1 MLIPIRTNYRMRQ
14 TPWANYAIVAANVVL
29 YIIGFNGGSDRPV
42 DGLLLHPTAPQ
53 LYQFVSCVFLHA
65 NIQHLLGNMV
75 FLWVFGNAVN
85 DRLGNIGYF
94 AFYLAGGIVAGIGY
108 VLLSG
113 TAPVLGASGAIAA
126 VAGMYLVLLPRAR
139 VTLLIWF
146 WIITTFEISSLYF
159 LLIQFAWDT
168 IMTLQGSLGGGASAG
183 GGIAYAAHSSGY
195 AFGILVAGALLAT
208 KVIPP
213 NSFDLMSMLKLFWR
227 RKKYQRMACG
237 GMEPFVGG
245 VGRGAFSR
253 KIKVKSVHSKTGDS
267 SAAAQLA
274 LRKEIS
280 DALRQNNLP
289 LAGQK
294 YVQLASLDNDAV
306 LSLQAQLDVA
316 NHLMSDEH
324 YHAAAGAYQLF
335 LKHYETYEH
344 RADIYLMLG
353 ILYNRYL
360 KQYNQ
365 AVDALGR
372 AAESLSDQAKLKM
385 ARTELKEAR
394 KKNENP

>member
-1 MLIPIRTNYRMRQ
+1 MLIPIRTNYRMRH
-14 TPWANYAIVAANVVL
+14 TPWANYAIIAANVVL
-29 YIIGFNGGSDRPV
+29 YMIGFNGGSDRPV

-53 LYQFVSCVFLHA
+53 LYQFVSCIFLHA

-85 DRLGNIGYF
+85 DRFGNLGYL

-126 VAGMYLVLLPRAR
+126 VAGTYLVLLPRAR

-159 LLIQFAWDT
+159 LLIQFVWDT
-168 IMTLQGSLGGGASAG
+168 VMTLQGSLGGGASAG

-195 AFGILVAGALLAT
+195 AFGIIVAGALLAA

-213 NSFDLMSMLKLFWR
+213 NSFDLLSMLKLFWR
-227 RKKYQRMACG
+227 RKTYQRMVHRGMAPFSG
-237 GMEPFVGG
+237 GAA
-245 VGRGAFSR
+245 RGAFSR
-253 KIKVKSVHSKTGDS
+253 KIKVKSVHSKAGEG
-267 SAAAQLA
+267 QLT

-280 DALRQNNLP
+280 DALRQNNFP

-294 YVQLASLDNDAV
+294 YVQLTSLDPDAV

-324 YHAAAGAYQLF
+324 YHAAAGAYELF

-344 RADIYLMLG
+344 RANIYLMLG

-365 AVDALGR
+365 AADALQQ
-372 AAESLSDQAKLKM
+372 AVDSLSDQAKLKM
-385 ARTELKEAR
+385 AQTELEEA
-394 KKNENP
+394 KKNL